1 MGMGSQ
7 RHVPYALPPDMTHYP
22 LFRRPGE
29 PQDRSGRLQKISPPP
44 GFDPRTVHPVASCYT
59 NYVIQ
64 AHNNVTVIILIPITT
79 GLQYQYKFPL
89 YSIPNKSR
97 NLTVL
102 KRLPFQNAIF
112 NVTLRHG
119 LSVPQRV
126 RRDFLHFSYTFNG
139 SSRSVLIAA
148 RFFQPR
154 FVTSSVLF
162 VC

>member
-1 MGMGSQ
+1 MS
-7 RHVPYALPPDMTHYP
+7 RYTLYRS
-22 LFRRPGE
+22 LSE
-29 PQDRSGRLQKISPPP
+29 PQGRSGRLQKISPLP
-44 GFDPRTVHPVASCYT
+44 GFDPRTAHPVASCYT
-59 NYVIQ
+59 NYVTQ

-79 GLQYQYKFPL
+79 GLQYQYKFHL
-89 YSIPNKSR
+89 YGIPNKSR
-97 NLTVL
+97 NLLTVL

-126 RRDFLHFSYTFNG
+126 RRDFLHFSYIFNG

-148 RFFQPR
+148 KFFQPW
-154 FVTSSVLF
+154 FVTSSALF